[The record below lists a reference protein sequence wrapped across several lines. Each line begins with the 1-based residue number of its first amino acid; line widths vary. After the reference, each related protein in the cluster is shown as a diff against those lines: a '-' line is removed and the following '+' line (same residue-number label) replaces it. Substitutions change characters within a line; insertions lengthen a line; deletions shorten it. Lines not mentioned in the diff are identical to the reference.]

1 MDNNNIKNKEL
12 KIPYKFES
20 RCIIEDSST
29 RMFRLITEYKHIEQI
44 ITNTKLPYV
53 FSETSEPINF
63 EYIMIEASSYD
74 SFKEVTW
81 LLRCKQMITPI
92 KLTFNLTENTLENTA
107 LVVFELS
114 IIKRELVPDIYKS
127 KIISTFEEIA
137 VEVLNNVMIKLKNDY
152 KDIYHYESKIFHYS
166 RDKLKY
172 IVLNLYKI
180 IVERGYIA
188 SVKREGEPFTEGE
201 IFTFSFPEKQK
212 TIKLKMNKIKMN
224 EKNLKWTISYMPLN
238 MDFKDFLLDWYIVKI
253 KPDETLL
260 AINNIFSEQIEP
272 ILKKSLTKRKK
283 ELFEIIEEE
292 LRKKYPE

>member
-53 FSETSEPINF
+53 FSETNDPINF

-152 KDIYHYESKIFHYS
+152 KDIYHYDSRIFHYS

>member
-1 MDNNNIKNKEL
+1 MGNNNIKNKEL

-53 FSETSEPINF
+53 FSETNDPINF

-238 MDFKDFLLDWYIVKI
+238 MEFKDFFLDWYIVKI
-253 KPDETLL
+253 KPNETLL

>member
-53 FSETSEPINF
+53 FSETNDPINF

-74 SFKEVTW
+74 SFKEVAW

-238 MDFKDFLLDWYIVKI
+238 MDFKDFLVDWYIVKI

>member
-29 RMFRLITEYKHIEQI
+29 RMFRLITEYQHIEQI

-53 FSETSEPINF
+53 FSETNDPINF

-238 MDFKDFLLDWYIVKI
+238 MDFKDFFLDWYIVKI

>member
-53 FSETSEPINF
+53 FSETSDPINF

-137 VEVLNNVMIKLKNDY
+137 LEVLNNIMIKLKNDY
-152 KDIYHYESKIFHYS
+152 KDIYHYDSRIFHYS

-238 MDFKDFLLDWYIVKI
+238 MDFKDFLVDWYIVKI

>member
-53 FSETSEPINF
+53 FSETSDPINF

-152 KDIYHYESKIFHYS
+152 KDIYHYDSRIFHYS

-238 MDFKDFLLDWYIVKI
+238 MDFKDFLVDWYIVKI

>member
-1 MDNNNIKNKEL
+1 MDNNIIKNKEL

-53 FSETSEPINF
+53 FSETNDQINF

-127 KIISTFEEIA
+127 KIISTIEEIA

-152 KDIYHYESKIFHYS
+152 KDIYHYDSRIFHYS

-212 TIKLKMNKIKMN
+212 AIKLKMNKIKMN

-238 MDFKDFLLDWYIVKI
+238 MDFKDFLVDWYIVKI

>member
-1 MDNNNIKNKEL
+1 
-12 KIPYKFES
+12 
-20 RCIIEDSST
+20 
-29 RMFRLITEYKHIEQI
+29 MFRLITEYKHIEQI

-53 FSETSEPINF
+53 FSETNDQINF

-127 KIISTFEEIA
+127 KIISIFEEIA

>member
-1 MDNNNIKNKEL
+1 MDNNNIKNKYL
-12 KIPYKFES
+12 KTPYKFEL

-44 ITNTKLPYV
+44 INNTKLPYV
-53 FSETSEPINF
+53 FSETNDPINF

-74 SFKEVTW
+74 SFKEVAW
-81 LLRCKQMITPI
+81 FLRCKQMITPI

-238 MDFKDFLLDWYIVKI
+238 MDFKDFFLDWYIVKI

>member
-1 MDNNNIKNKEL
+1 MDNNIIKNKEL

-53 FSETSEPINF
+53 FSETNDPINF

-152 KDIYHYESKIFHYS
+152 KDIYHYDSRIFHYS

-238 MDFKDFLLDWYIVKI
+238 MDFKDFLVDWYIVKI

>member
-1 MDNNNIKNKEL
+1 MDNNNIKNKDL

-53 FSETSEPINF
+53 FSETNDPINF

-238 MDFKDFLLDWYIVKI
+238 MDFKDFLVDWYIVKI

>member
-1 MDNNNIKNKEL
+1 MDNNIIKNKEL

-53 FSETSEPINF
+53 FSETNDPINF

-92 KLTFNLTENTLENTA
+92 KLTFNLTENTLENIA

-152 KDIYHYESKIFHYS
+152 KDIYHYDSRIFHYS

-238 MDFKDFLLDWYIVKI
+238 MDFKDFLVDWYIVKI

>member
-1 MDNNNIKNKEL
+1 
-12 KIPYKFES
+12 
-20 RCIIEDSST
+20 
-29 RMFRLITEYKHIEQI
+29 
-44 ITNTKLPYV
+44 
-53 FSETSEPINF
+53 
-63 EYIMIEASSYD
+63 MIEASSYD

-137 VEVLNNVMIKLKNDY
+137 VEVLNNVMIKMKNDY
-152 KDIYHYESKIFHYS
+152 KDIYHYDSRIFHYS

-238 MDFKDFLLDWYIVKI
+238 MDFKDFFLDWYIVKI

>member
-53 FSETSEPINF
+53 FSETNDPINF

-238 MDFKDFLLDWYIVKI
+238 MDFKDFFLDWYIVKI

>member
-1 MDNNNIKNKEL
+1 MDNNIIKNKEL

-53 FSETSEPINF
+53 FSETNDPINI

-238 MDFKDFLLDWYIVKI
+238 MDFKDFFLDSYIVKI

>member
-44 ITNTKLPYV
+44 ITNTKLPYF
-53 FSETSEPINF
+53 FSETNDPINF

-238 MDFKDFLLDWYIVKI
+238 MDFKDFLVDWYIVKI

>member
-1 MDNNNIKNKEL
+1 MDNNNKKYKEL

-29 RMFRLITEYKHIEQI
+29 RMLRLITEDKHIEQI

-53 FSETSEPINF
+53 FSETSDPINF

-92 KLTFNLTENTLENTA
+92 KLAFNLTENTLENTA

-152 KDIYHYESKIFHYS
+152 KDIYHYDSRIFHYS

-238 MDFKDFLLDWYIVKI
+238 MDFKDFLVDWYIVKI

-272 ILKKSLTKRKK
+272 FLKKSLTKRKK
-283 ELFEIIEEE
+283 ELFQIIEEE

>member
-1 MDNNNIKNKEL
+1 MNNNNIKNKEL

-20 RCIIEDSST
+20 RCISEDSST

-53 FSETSEPINF
+53 FSETNDPINF

-92 KLTFNLTENTLENTA
+92 KLTINLTENTLENTA

-238 MDFKDFLLDWYIVKI
+238 MDFKDFLVDWYIVKI

-272 ILKKSLTKRKK
+272 FLKKSLTKRKK

>member
-1 MDNNNIKNKEL
+1 
-12 KIPYKFES
+12 
-20 RCIIEDSST
+20 
-29 RMFRLITEYKHIEQI
+29 
-44 ITNTKLPYV
+44 
-53 FSETSEPINF
+53 
-63 EYIMIEASSYD
+63 MIEASSYD

-137 VEVLNNVMIKLKNDY
+137 VEVLNNVMIKMKNDY
-152 KDIYHYESKIFHYS
+152 KDIYHYDSRIFHYS

-238 MDFKDFLLDWYIVKI
+238 MDFKDFLVDWYIVKI

-283 ELFEIIEEE
+283 KLFEIIEEE

>member
-53 FSETSEPINF
+53 FSETNDPINF

-238 MDFKDFLLDWYIVKI
+238 MEFKDFFLDWYIVKI
-253 KPDETLL
+253 KPNETLL